1 METILSGLIAAAAAI
16 IVACINN
23 NATRKLLEYKL
34 TELQREV
41 EKHNSVVERVYALE
55 KEVDIIKATHSAD
68 DAK

>member
-41 EKHNSVVERVYALE
+41 EKHNSVVERVYNLE
-55 KEVDIIKATHSAD
+55 KEIDIIKATHSAD